1 MPVMELAEEPLSE
14 RTLDEVIESTW
25 TLPVR

>member
-1 MPVMELAEEPLSE
+1 MELAEEPLSD